1 MFVQVKLLFLLL
13 LLPLLLPLL
22 LELGEQTK
30 MTDCLLI
37 NGRQVFEESE
47 KKREKDF
54 LAAIARL
61 TRALRPSSP
70 SPSPSSS
77 SDFSKLPLSLLIVK
91 SRKIVDLQSV
101 QCCEASV
108 CANAT
113 GEFVSTD

>member
-1 MFVQVKLLFLLL
+1 MFVQVKLLL
-13 LLPLLLPLL
+13 LLPLLPLL

-70 SPSPSSS
+70 SPSSSL
-77 SDFSKLPLSLLIVK
+77 DFSKLPLSLLIVK

-108 CANAT
+108 CANAA